1 MNQFEVLRRESKEI
15 DGTSI
20 TIFSNLQ
27 DIKPIKQAINKYKK
41 VRVIANVNGIENR
54 FQYINPEIQW
64 SDVWGNLYEMKSLAE
79 SNDQLDWKI
88 ISKDT
93 AVTMNQRMM
102 MPIFYHQQDYESWI
116 HPFHKAYISQSP
128 IFPSFSIVERERFVQ
143 VGGFKEAI
151 GIYED
156 TILFCEMCGDMTVE
170 NSFKVKKIHSFAGT
184 KDNHDECSAFGGNQ
198 SGMFDR
204 DGESHKQVAREVA
217 EKYLHFDVS
226 PSLNSQMDDET
237 KSALCDFRFE
247 REFQIHL

>member
-102 MPIFYHQQDYESWI
+102 MPIFYQQQDMPFELQAIQEPEHLTYRSVPKSRRIRWES
-116 HPFHKAYISQSP
+116 
-128 IFPSFSIVERERFVQ
+128 
-143 VGGFKEAI
+143 
-151 GIYED
+151 
-156 TILFCEMCGDMTVE
+156 
-170 NSFKVKKIHSFAGT
+170 
-184 KDNHDECSAFGGNQ
+184 KDNTPYSYQSYLNLIKMLEKHDKTFKTNWLEEFP
-198 SGMFDR
+198 
-204 DGESHKQVAREVA
+204 E
-217 EKYLHFDVS
+217 
-226 PSLNSQMDDET
+226 
-237 KSALCDFRFE
+237 LC
-247 REFQIHL
+247 